1 MTDSKR
7 ESEPPKETQKGSDDT
22 FTFMGARISL
32 GSKAARSSAS
42 QAKPTEPQSPSVSP
56 AVEASEKSIASAES
70 AQGGAETLRSLQS
83 SGELVALAAA
93 SNHPRSSWIFA
104 LGAGVLLLVVAVI
117 VGWYWFG
124 STEAKILRLAKSKQL
139 VSPQGSSAYDL
150 YLQIKAN
157 GISPVARE
165 KLKDK
170 VLPELLSQGDALL
183 KKLYEGS
190 NLKESETHELVRIY
204 EWAADLD
211 PQDKSI
217 AARRMYAAGCQAVLK
232 GDDSEALSSFSAA
245 IRSDSQWALPFNDL
259 ARLYAKA
266 GNQPYVEYYHQQAT
280 QLQPKWVL
288 PRLDLAGLSLERNR
302 LGEAELG
309 YRLAAELDPTLA
321 TPWYFLGRIY
331 QRQKRDVEAIAAYE
345 RALELAR
352 GRPSLAFTVDEVRG
366 LLVQMQRN

>member
-1 MTDSKR
+1 
-7 ESEPPKETQKGSDDT
+7 
-22 FTFMGARISL
+22 
-32 GSKAARSSAS
+32 
-42 QAKPTEPQSPSVSP
+42 
-56 AVEASEKSIASAES
+56 
-70 AQGGAETLRSLQS
+70 
-83 SGELVALAAA
+83 
-93 SNHPRSSWIFA
+93 
-104 LGAGVLLLVVAVI
+104 VLLLVGAAI
-117 VGWYWFG
+117 IGWHWFG

-139 VSPQGSSAYDL
+139 VLPQGSSAYDL

-190 NLKESETHELVRIY
+190 NLKESETQELVRIY

-211 PQDKSI
+211 PEDKSI
-217 AARRMYAAGCQAVLK
+217 AARQLYAAGCQAVQK
-232 GDDSEALSSFSAA
+232 RDDSEALSSFSAA

-259 ARLYAKA
+259 ARLYTRA

-288 PRLDLAGLSLERNR
+288 PRLDLAGLNFERNR
-302 LGEAELG
+302 LGEAEVG
-309 YRLAAELDPTLA
+309 YRLAAELDPSLA
-321 TPWYFLGRIY
+321 TPWYFLGQIY

-345 RALELAR
+345 RALELAQR
-352 GRPSLAFTVDEVRG
+352 RPSPAFTVAEVKGILEQIPRK
-366 LLVQMQRN
+366 

>member
-7 ESEPPKETQKGSDDT
+7 ESETPRETQKGAHDD

-32 GSKAARSSAS
+32 GSTAKPSAS
-42 QAKPTEPQSPSVSP
+42 QTNPPKPQSQSVPP
-56 AVEASEKSIASAES
+56 AVAASEGSVASRDPRE
-70 AQGGAETLRSLQS
+70 RSSQPPGLSPS
-83 SGELVALAAA
+83 SENLTALAAA
-93 SNHPRSSWIFA
+93 SNPPRSGWIFA
-104 LGAGVLLLVVAVI
+104 LGAGVLLLVGAAI
-117 VGWYWFG
+117 IGWHWFG

-139 VSPQGSSAYDL
+139 VLPQGSSAYDL

-190 NLKESETHELVRIY
+190 NLKESETQELVRIY

-211 PQDKSI
+211 PEDKSI
-217 AARRMYAAGCQAVLK
+217 AARQLYAAGCQAVQK
-232 GDDSEALSSFSAA
+232 RDDSEALSSFSAA

-259 ARLYAKA
+259 ARLYTRA

-288 PRLDLAGLSLERNR
+288 PRLDLAGLNFERNR
-302 LGEAELG
+302 LGEAEVG
-309 YRLAAELDPTLA
+309 YRLAAELDPSLA
-321 TPWYFLGRIY
+321 TPWYFLGQIY

-345 RALELAR
+345 RALELAQR
-352 GRPSLAFTVDEVRG
+352 RPSPAFTVAEVKGILEQIPRK
-366 LLVQMQRN
+366 